1 MRVRRRQMAE
11 EEAHKAPIKML
22 VPMVLLTFPSLL
34 IILMT
39 PAILSIMNSGI
50 MGGL

>member
-22 VPMVLLTFPSLL
+22 IPMVLLTFPSLL
-34 IILMT
+34 IVLMV
-39 PAILSIMNSGI
+39 PAALSILSSGI